1 MLTWRLLNAQRLLT
15 WRQMSAKR
23 MLMWRQ
29 MDAKRMLTWRLLDA
43 QNYEDLNFFCLFRGE
58 GVKIWFFY
66 LYRGGQWAKIFDRS
80 KVFIKWQGP
89 FKTTFD
95 ERQPW
100 IEAESRILLSGSSS
114 SLTVFW
120 FLQGKMNL
128 TCDFNIFSREGSS
141 SMLAALAT
149 NLMSE

>member
-43 QNYEDLNFFCLFRGE
+43 QNYEDLSFFCLFRGE
-58 GVKIWFFY
+58 RVKIRIFY
-66 LYRGGQWAKIFDRS
+66 LYRGGQGAKIFDIS

-89 FKTTFD
+89 FKIFTYLGLKGILSWSAIFLYVK
-95 ERQPW
+95 ELV
-100 IEAESRILLSGSSS
+100 LLSSDTYFLSRS
-114 SLTVFW
+114 VVFCPRPPQIE
-120 FLQGKMNL
+120 FVPGNH
-128 TCDFNIFSREGSS
+128 ISV
-141 SMLAALAT
+141 T
-149 NLMSE
+149 NCAWQ